1 MIAALAIIG
10 GGIMLLAMAHWF
22 AEALKSS
29 AAFEERLK
37 QVQKQLDADK
47 RQAEEMLK
55 ERTVEDVVRD
65 LDAGE
70 F

>member
-1 MIAALAIIG
+1 MLFAGAGVLLVVILLVTIRAGRAIG
-10 GGIMLLAMAHWF
+10 
-22 AEALKSS
+22 EAQ
-29 AAFEERLK
+29 ARLE
-37 QVQKQLDADK
+37 
-47 RQAEEMLK
+47 AEEQARARDRRMADEMLR